1 MEAARALYAE
11 LRHRGIDARVL
22 RAMAAVPRELFAPGV
37 DPSQAYVNEPLPL
50 PDGQTI
56 SQPLVVGR
64 MVELLEL
71 SARDRVLDVGCGSGW
86 HAAVIAQLAGEVWA
100 IERHP
105 TLVALARGN
114 LARAQVTNVHVL
126 LGDGTQ
132 ANLGAFGL
140 RNQKPLDNIRVQQ
153 MIPRLFELA
162 GAADAEQVGAG
173 PAWDARYRLDAL
185 RPADGA
191 GINLA
196 HLLLG
201 HGGDLGWVEW
211 MVLDERAPAAAPRP
225 YERRYF
231 KRGPAPASSV
241 LDRAVKDL
249 FDAARLFPA
258 PGQRP

>member
-22 RAMAAVPRELFAPGV
+22 RAMAAVPRELFAPGI

-105 TLVALARGN
+105 SLVALAREN
-114 LARAQVTNVHVL
+114 LARAQVTNVHVI
-126 LGDGTQ
+126 LGDGT
-132 ANLGAFGL
+132 LGWPDVAPYDAI
-140 RNQKPLDNIRVQQ
+140 NVA
-153 MIPRLFELA
+153 A
-162 GAADAEQVGAG
+162 GARGAV
-173 PAWDARYRLDAL
+173 PAAL
-185 RPADGA
+185 EAQLADGGRLVA
-191 GINLA
+191 PVDDRLVVEER
-196 HLLLG
+196 
-201 HGGDLGWVEW
+201 HGQVI
-211 MVLDERAPAAAPRP
+211 
-225 YERRYF
+225 ERRGLEGVRF
-231 KRGPAPASSV
+231 VPLIGAS
-241 LDRAVKDL
+241 
-249 FDAARLFPA
+249 
-258 PGQRP
+258 

>member
-37 DPSQAYVNEPLPL
+37 DPSRAYVNEPLPL

-114 LARAQVTNVHVL
+114 LARARVGNVHVI
-126 LGDGTQ
+126 LGDGT
-132 ANLGAFGL
+132 LGWPDAAPYDAI
-140 RNQKPLDNIRVQQ
+140 NVA
-153 MIPRLFELA
+153 A
-162 GAADAEQVGAG
+162 GARGAV
-173 PAWDARYRLDAL
+173 PAAL
-185 RPADGA
+185 EAQLADGGRLVA
-191 GINLA
+191 PVDDRLVVERRR
-196 HLLLG
+196 
-201 HGGDLGWVEW
+201 GDLI
-211 MVLDERAPAAAPRP
+211 ERHGLEGVRFVPLI
-225 YERRYF
+225 
-231 KRGPAPASSV
+231 GAS
-241 LDRAVKDL
+241 
-249 FDAARLFPA
+249 
-258 PGQRP
+258 

>member
-22 RAMAAVPRELFAPGV
+22 RAMAAVPRELFAPGI

-105 TLVALARGN
+105 SLVALAREN
-114 LARAQVTNVHVL
+114 LARAQVTNVHVI
-126 LGDGTQ
+126 LGDGT
-132 ANLGAFGL
+132 LGWPDAAPYDAI
-140 RNQKPLDNIRVQQ
+140 NVA
-153 MIPRLFELA
+153 A
-162 GAADAEQVGAG
+162 GARGAV
-173 PAWDARYRLDAL
+173 PAAL
-185 RPADGA
+185 EAQLADGGRLVA
-191 GINLA
+191 PVDDRLVVEER
-196 HLLLG
+196 
-201 HGGDLGWVEW
+201 HGQVI
-211 MVLDERAPAAAPRP
+211 
-225 YERRYF
+225 ERRGLEGVRF
-231 KRGPAPASSV
+231 VPLIGAS
-241 LDRAVKDL
+241 
-249 FDAARLFPA
+249 
-258 PGQRP
+258 

>member
-114 LARAQVTNVHVL
+114 LARARVGNVHVI
-126 LGDGTQ
+126 LGDGT
-132 ANLGAFGL
+132 LGWPDAAPYDAI
-140 RNQKPLDNIRVQQ
+140 NVA
-153 MIPRLFELA
+153 A
-162 GAADAEQVGAG
+162 GARGAV
-173 PAWDARYRLDAL
+173 PAAL
-185 RPADGA
+185 EAQLADGGRLVA
-191 GINLA
+191 PVDDRLVVERRR
-196 HLLLG
+196 
-201 HGGDLGWVEW
+201 GDLI
-211 MVLDERAPAAAPRP
+211 ERHGLEGVRFVPLI
-225 YERRYF
+225 
-231 KRGPAPASSV
+231 GAS
-241 LDRAVKDL
+241 
-249 FDAARLFPA
+249 
-258 PGQRP
+258 

>member
-105 TLVALARGN
+105 SLVALARDN
-114 LARAQVTNVHVL
+114 LARARVANVHVI
-126 LGDGTQ
+126 LGDGT
-132 ANLGAFGL
+132 LGWPDAAPYDAI
-140 RNQKPLDNIRVQQ
+140 NVA
-153 MIPRLFELA
+153 A
-162 GAADAEQVGAG
+162 GARGAV
-173 PAWDARYRLDAL
+173 PAAL
-185 RPADGA
+185 EAQLADG
-191 GINLA
+191 GRL
-196 HLLLG
+196 
-201 HGGDLGWVEW
+201 V
-211 MVLDERAPAAAPRP
+211 APVDDRLVV
-225 YERRYF
+225 ERR
-231 KRGPAPASSV
+231 RGDAIERHGLEGVRFVPLIGAS
-241 LDRAVKDL
+241 
-249 FDAARLFPA
+249 
-258 PGQRP
+258 